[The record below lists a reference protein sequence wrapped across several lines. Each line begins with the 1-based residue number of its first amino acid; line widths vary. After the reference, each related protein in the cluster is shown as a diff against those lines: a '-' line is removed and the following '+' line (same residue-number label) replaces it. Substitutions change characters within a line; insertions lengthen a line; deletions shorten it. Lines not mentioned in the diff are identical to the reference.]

1 MMKHIWRDR
10 VEMQF
15 KGYVMIDELAR
26 HAGYHPTRYTK
37 GAFENKFIKIDNRN
51 YIPKIFL
58 TSKRDL
64 EALKKCTNMDDLM
77 SLPYCAKF
85 LLGVSEVYL
94 RNKIRFQRETGQKIY
109 DIKKIQGNYFFVIPE
124 ELQKKITKYTSY
136 TITDFSRFDDFKD
149 VQDSFILGD
158 NLIVFM

>member
-1 MMKHIWRDR
+1 
-10 VEMQF
+10 
-15 KGYVMIDELAR
+15 
-26 HAGYHPTRYTK
+26 
-37 GAFENKFIKIDNRN
+37 
-51 YIPKIFL
+51 
-58 TSKRDL
+58 
-64 EALKKCTNMDDLM
+64 MDDLM

>member
-1 MMKHIWRDR
+1 M
-10 VEMQF
+10 EMQF
-15 KGYVMIDELAR
+15 SGYVMVDELAR
-26 HAGYHPTRYTK
+26 HAGYHPTRYVK
-37 GAFENKFIKIDNRN
+37 NSFKNKFIKIDSKK

-64 EALKKCTNMDDLM
+64 EAVVKCTNMDNLM

-94 RNKIRFQRETGQKIY
+94 RNKIKFQRETGQKIY
-109 DIKKIQGNYFFVIPE
+109 DIQKIQGNYFFVIPE
-124 ELQKKITKYTSY
+124 ELQKKIKKYVSY
-136 TITDFSRFDDFKD
+136 TITEYSRFDDFKD
-149 VQDSFILGD
+149 VKDSYILGD

>member
-1 MMKHIWRDR
+1 MKYIWRNT

-26 HAGYHPTRYTK
+26 HAHYHPTRYTK
-37 GAFENKFIKIDNRN
+37 GFFVDKFVKIDNRN
-51 YIPKIFL
+51 FIPKVFL

-64 EALKKCTNMDDLM
+64 KALEKCTNMDNLI

-94 RNKIRFQRETGQKIY
+94 RNKIKFQRETGQKIY
-109 DIKKIQGNYFFVIPE
+109 DVKKIQGNYYFVIPE
-124 ELQKKITKYTSY
+124 ELQLKIKKYVSY

-149 VQDSFILGD
+149 VKDSYILGD

>member
-1 MMKHIWRDR
+1 
-10 VEMQF
+10 
-15 KGYVMIDELAR
+15 MIDELAR

-37 GAFENKFIKIDNRN
+37 GNFEDKYIKIDSKN
-51 YIPKIFL
+51 YIPKNFL

-64 EALKKCTNMDDLM
+64 EALSKCTNMDNFM
-77 SLPYCAKF
+77 TLPYCAKF

-109 DIKKIQGNYFFVIPE
+109 DIKRIQGNYFFIIPV
-124 ELQKKITKYTSY
+124 ELQEKIKKYVSY
-136 TITDFSRFDDFKD
+136 TITDFSRFNDFTDVKD
-149 VQDSFILGD
+149 SYILGD